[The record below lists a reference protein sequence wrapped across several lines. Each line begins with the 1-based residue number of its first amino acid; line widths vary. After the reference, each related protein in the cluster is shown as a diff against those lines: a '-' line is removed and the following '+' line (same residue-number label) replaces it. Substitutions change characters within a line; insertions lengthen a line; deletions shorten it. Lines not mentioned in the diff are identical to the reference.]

1 MHANQKFI
9 HSPDFC
15 YSTPP
20 PRPVPRPGD
29 SDSLGPRGPG
39 MDIFNQE
46 VMIWVQREKLP
57 YLVWHLQ

>member
-1 MHANQKFI
+1 MLIRNSFI
-9 HSPDFC
+9 VPISVTQH
-15 YSTPP
+15 PP